1 MFVAEEVERVSS
13 PHLFGQTT
21 QEEEEVVEPMFFIP
35 LVKHSKNED
44 GGVDGGVETPRV
56 SSPHLIVESEAAAQ
70 LRSNEIPYAV
80 EDSSE
85 KEPMEDAIAAFAS
98 YKYFMPGS
106 TVTQSSQSNAA
117 TPIGSLDDG
126 DLSHRVRRNGSG
138 VMMWSVVAAL
148 GSVGITWMLLQ

>member
-1 MFVAEEVERVSS
+1 MEMFVAEEVERFSS

-44 GGVDGGVETPRV
+44 DGVETPRV
-56 SSPHLIVESEAAAQ
+56 SSPHLIAESEAAER

-80 EDSSE
+80 EDSPE

-98 YKYFMPGS
+98 YEYFMPGS

-117 TPIGSLDDG
+117 PPIGSLDDG
-126 DLSHRVRRNGSG
+126 DLSHRVRMNGSS
-138 VMMWSVVAAL
+138 VMMWNVVATL

>member
-1 MFVAEEVERVSS
+1 VEMFVAEEVERFSS

-21 QEEEEVVEPMFFIP
+21 QEEEEEVVEQMLFIP
-35 LVKHSKNED
+35 LVEHSKNE
-44 GGVDGGVETPRV
+44 DGGVETPRV

-117 TPIGSLDDG
+117 PPIGSLDDG
-126 DLSHRVRRNGSG
+126 DLSHRVRMNGSS
-138 VMMWSVVAAL
+138 VMMWNVVAAL